1 VAENLHGGIIAMREC
16 GTAEMAVPAVAV
28 RRSALPE
35 GLGPTHSAGV
45 VRSGTLQRPYTG
57 RGDQQAVNPARHFAA
72 GRCSTSMTDTS
83 QQTGD
88 LVVER
93 TEKQTR
99 EPARFKVLLINDD
112 YTTMDFVVEV
122 LETVFHRT
130 PAEAFRIMMQVHTQG
145 KGLCGVYT
153 FEVAETKVEAV
164 HELARQNG
172 FPLRASLEE
181 E

>member
-1 VAENLHGGIIAMREC
+1 MAGTDRE
-16 GTAEMAVPAVAV
+16 
-28 RRSALPE
+28 
-35 GLGPTHSAGV
+35 
-45 VRSGTLQRPYTG
+45 
-57 RGDQQAVNPARHFAA
+57 
-72 GRCSTSMTDTS
+72 TD
-83 QQTGD
+83 GEV
-88 LVVER
+88 LER
-93 TEKQTR
+93 TIQETKKP
-99 EPARFKVLLINDD
+99 ELFKVLLLNDD